1 MEKHGYSLCQRFLAM
16 LLCAVM
22 LVPSILT
29 PAFATEATEP
39 AAVVETTAP
48 AQEWTLPECNCGS
61 TETELGKHGETC
73 ARKVFLEEF
82 SGETAADIFAK
93 WEKLPE
99 ECQKYILECL
109 SKNEAVNVTGYS
121 DKWCQVKNG
130 KYIGY
135 VRMGDLSETKAPE
148 LPSELQYGDTG
159 EPVKLLQTRLKE
171 LGYLNG
177 KADGDNAGQLRA
189 DPKRNA

>member
-48 AQEWTLPECNCGS
+48 AQEWTLPDCDCGS

-73 ARKVFLEEF
+73 ARKVLLEEF

-99 ECQKYILECL
+99 ECRNYILEL
-109 SKNEAVNVTGYS
+109 LGKNPADAEKLAEL
-121 DKWCQVKNG
+121 K
-130 KYIGY
+130 GY
-135 VRMGDLSETKAPE
+135 VAAAEAGSEDETDPSEDPTKAH
-148 LPSELQYGDTG
+148 QGDRG
-159 EPVKLLQTRLKE
+159 SHQ
-171 LGYLNG
+171 
-177 KADGDNAGQLRA
+177 GDRGIRRGN
-189 DPKRNA
+189 